1 MFPLYFQAQVA
12 GDLSCVFLKFGY
24 TPAIYGANKAYKR
37 LGGKMNF
44 YDAKKACEAE
54 GSVLAMPKTEDDI
67 KDIWGIISGP
77 DAANA
82 GNECC
87 CARLELVDNVIV
99 WSQTWELWI

>member
-1 MFPLYFQAQVA
+1 MA
-12 GDLSCVFLKFGY
+12 GDLSCVFIKFGY
-24 TPAIYGANKAYKR
+24 TPAIHGANKAYKR

-67 KDIWGIISGP
+67 KDIWGIISGSY
-77 DAANA
+77 AANA

-99 WSQTWELWI
+99 SSQTRELWI